1 MDLKKGQDIIDGFDA
16 LLLSTDPSLA
26 HVRVATDAWTL
37 TEIVGH
43 LVDSAANNHQ
53 RFARLISGNLE
64 QFPPYEAET
73 FVTVQQYDGCDFAE
87 MAKFWRQYNWMLMHI
102 MRAIPATALENMW
115 QRPDGAKSL
124 RTLVEGYF
132 EHIQMHTAQ
141 YRERMQKVKDR
152 ARI

>member
-1 MDLKKGQDIIDGFDA
+1 MNINNGQKIIDAFDT
-16 LLLSTDPSLA
+16 LLQSTDPALT
-26 HVRVATDAWTL
+26 HVRVAADAWTL

-64 QFPPYEAET
+64 QFPPYDAEI
-73 FVTVQQYDGCDFAE
+73 FVTVQQYDGCDFVE
-87 MAKFWRQYNWMLMHI
+87 MAKFWRQYNWMLLHI
-102 MRAIPATALENMW
+102 MRAIPVNAFENMW

-132 EHIQMHTAQ
+132 EHIQMHTDH
-141 YRERMQKVKDR
+141 YRERMQQIRDR
-152 ARI
+152 QN

>member
-73 FVTVQQYDGCDFAE
+73 FVTVQQYDDCDFAE

-124 RTLVEGYF
+124 RTLIEGYF
-132 EHIQMHTAQ
+132 EHIQMHTDH
-141 YRERMQKVKDR
+141 YRERMQQIRDR
-152 ARI
+152 QK

>member
-1 MDLKKGQDIIDGFDA
+1 MDLKKEQDIIDGFDA

-26 HVRVATDAWTL
+26 HVRLTADAWTL

-73 FVTVQQYDGCDFAE
+73 FVTVQQYDGCDFAK

-115 QRPDGAKSL
+115 QRPDGKKSL
-124 RTLVEGYF
+124 RTLIEGYF
-132 EHIQMHTAQ
+132 EHIQMHTDH
-141 YRERMQKVKDR
+141 YRERMQLIMDR
-152 ARI
+152 A

>member
-64 QFPPYEAET
+64 QFPSYDAET
-73 FVTVQQYDGCDFAE
+73 FVAVQQYDGCDFVE

-102 MRAIPATALENMW
+102 MQAIPASALENMW
-115 QRPDGAKSL
+115 LRPDGAKSL
-124 RTLVEGYF
+124 RTLIEGYF
-132 EHIQMHTAQ
+132 EHIQMHTDH
-141 YRERMQKVKDR
+141 YRERMRQIKDR
-152 ARI
+152 V

>member
-1 MDLKKGQDIIDGFDA
+1 MNINNGQEIIDTFNA
-16 LLLSTDPSLA
+16 LLQSTDPALA
-26 HVRVATDAWTL
+26 HVRVAADAWTL

-64 QFPPYEAET
+64 QFPPYDAET
-73 FVTVQQYDGCDFAE
+73 FVTVQQYDGCDFVE

-115 QRPDGAKSL
+115 QRPDGKKSL
-124 RTLVEGYF
+124 RTLIEGYF
-132 EHIQMHTAQ
+132 EHIQMHTDH
-141 YRERMQKVKDR
+141 YRERMQLIMDR
-152 ARI
+152 A

>member
-1 MDLKKGQDIIDGFDA
+1 MDLKKGQEVIDDFDA
-16 LLLSTDPSLA
+16 LLQSTDPALA
-26 HVRVATDAWTL
+26 HVRVTADAWTI

-53 RFARLISGNLE
+53 RFARLMSGNLE

-73 FVTVQQYDGCDFAE
+73 FVAVQLYDGCDFAE

-102 MRAIPATALENMW
+102 MRAIPATALENLW

-124 RTLVEGYF
+124 RTLIEGYF
-132 EHIQMHTAQ
+132 EHIQMHTDH
-141 YRERMQKVKDR
+141 YRERMQQITDR
-152 ARI
+152 E

>member
-1 MDLKKGQDIIDGFDA
+1 MNLKNGQEIIDAFDT
-16 LLLSTDPSLA
+16 LLQSTDPALT
-26 HVRVATDAWTL
+26 HVRVAADAWTL

-64 QFPPYEAET
+64 QFPPYDAEI
-73 FVTVQQYDGCDFAE
+73 FVTVQQYDGCDFVE
-87 MAKFWRQYNWMLMHI
+87 MAKFWRQYNWMLLHI
-102 MRAIPATALENMW
+102 MRAIPVNAFENMW

-132 EHIQMHTAQ
+132 EHIQMHTDH
-141 YRERMQKVKDR
+141 YRERMQQIRDR
-152 ARI
+152 QN

>member
-1 MDLKKGQDIIDGFDA
+1 MNLKSGQDIIDGFDA
-16 LLLSTDPSLA
+16 LLQATDPALA
-26 HVRVATDAWTL
+26 HVRVMADAWTL

-64 QFPPYEAET
+64 QFPPYDAET
-73 FVTVQQYDGCDFAE
+73 FVAVQQYDGYDFAE
-87 MAKFWRQYNWMLMHI
+87 MASFWRQYNWLLMHI
-102 MRAIPATALENMW
+102 MQAIPATALENLW

-132 EHIQMHTAQ
+132 EHIQMHTDH
-141 YRERMQKVKDR
+141 YRERMQQIVG
-152 ARI
+152 AHN

>member
-1 MDLKKGQDIIDGFDA
+1 MDLKKEQDIIDGFDA

-26 HVRVATDAWTL
+26 HVRLTADAWTL

-64 QFPPYEAET
+64 QFPPYDAEL
-73 FVTVQQYDGCDFAE
+73 FVTVQQYDGCDFVE

-115 QRPDGAKSL
+115 QRPDGKKSL
-124 RTLVEGYF
+124 RTLIEGYF
-132 EHIQMHTAQ
+132 EHIQMHTDH
-141 YRERMQKVKDR
+141 YRERMQLIMDR
-152 ARI
+152 A

>member
-1 MDLKKGQDIIDGFDA
+1 MNLEYGQDIIDTFDA
-16 LLLSTDPSLA
+16 LLQSTDPALA
-26 HVRVATDAWTL
+26 HVRVAADAWSL

-53 RFARLISGNLE
+53 RFARLLSGNLE
-64 QFPPYEAET
+64 QFPPYEAEI

-141 YRERMQKVKDR
+141 YRERMQKVKDL

>member
-1 MDLKKGQDIIDGFDA
+1 MDLKKGQNIIDVFDA
-16 LLLSTDPSLA
+16 LLQSTDPALA
-26 HVRVATDAWTL
+26 HVRVAADAWTL

-64 QFPPYEAET
+64 QFPPYDAEI

-132 EHIQMHTAQ
+132 EHIEMHTGQ
-141 YRERMQKVKDR
+141 YCERMQLVTTH
-152 ARI
+152 IFG

>member
-1 MDLKKGQDIIDGFDA
+1 MNINSGQEIIDTFNA
-16 LLLSTDPSLA
+16 LLQSTDPALA
-26 HVRVATDAWTL
+26 HVRVAADAWTL

-64 QFPPYEAET
+64 QFPPYDAET
-73 FVTVQQYDGCDFAE
+73 FVTVQQYDGCDFVE

-102 MRAIPATALENMW
+102 MRAIPDTALENMW
-115 QRPDGAKSL
+115 LRPDGVKSL

-132 EHIQMHTAQ
+132 EHIQMHTDH
-141 YRERMQKVKDR
+141 YRERMQQIQDR
-152 ARI
+152 QQ

>member
-26 HVRVATDAWTL
+26 HVRLTADAWTL

-73 FVTVQQYDGCDFAE
+73 FVTVQQYDGCDFAK

-115 QRPDGAKSL
+115 QRPDGKNRYGL
-124 RTLVEGYF
+124 
-132 EHIQMHTAQ
+132 
-141 YRERMQKVKDR
+141 
-152 ARI
+152 

>member
-1 MDLKKGQDIIDGFDA
+1 MDLNKGQDIIDGFDA
-16 LLLSTDPSLA
+16 LLQSTDTTLA
-26 HVRVATDAWTL
+26 HVRLAADTWTL

-102 MRAIPATALENMW
+102 MLAIPATALENMW
-115 QRPDGAKSL
+115 QRRDGAKSL
-124 RTLVEGYF
+124 QTLIEGYF
-132 EHIQMHTAQ
+132 EHIQMHTDH
-141 YRERMQKVKDR
+141 YRERMRQIKDR
-152 ARI
+152 A

>member
-1 MDLKKGQDIIDGFDA
+1 MDLKKGQDIVDGFDA
-16 LLLSTDPSLA
+16 LLQSTDPSLA
-26 HVRVATDAWTL
+26 HVRLAADTWTL
-37 TEIVGH
+37 TEIIGH

-102 MRAIPATALENMW
+102 MQAIPATALENLW

-132 EHIQMHTAQ
+132 EHIQMHTDH
-141 YRERMQKVKDR
+141 YRERMQQIVG
-152 ARI
+152 AHN

>member
-1 MDLKKGQDIIDGFDA
+1 MDLKKGQDIVDGFDA
-16 LLLSTDPSLA
+16 LLQSTDPSLA
-26 HVRVATDAWTL
+26 HVRVASDAWTL

-53 RFARLISGNLE
+53 RFARLISGKLE

-102 MRAIPATALENMW
+102 MQAIPATALENLW

-132 EHIQMHTAQ
+132 EHIQMHTDH
-141 YRERMQKVKDR
+141 YRERMQQIVG
-152 ARI
+152 AHN

>member
-1 MDLKKGQDIIDGFDA
+1 MDLKKGQDIVDGFDV
-16 LLLSTDPSLA
+16 LLQSTDPSLT
-26 HVRVATDAWTL
+26 HVRVAEGAWTL

-102 MRAIPATALENMW
+102 MRAIPATALENKW

-124 RTLVEGYF
+124 WTLIEGYS
-132 EHIQMHTAQ
+132 EHIQMHTDH
-141 YRERMQKVKDR
+141 YRERMQQIKNQV
-152 ARI
+152 

>member
-1 MDLKKGQDIIDGFDA
+1 MNINNGQEIIDTFNA
-16 LLLSTDPSLA
+16 LLQSTDPALA
-26 HVRVATDAWTL
+26 HVRVAADAWTL

-64 QFPPYEAET
+64 QFPPYDAEI
-73 FVTVQQYDGCDFAE
+73 FVTVQQYDGCDFVE
-87 MAKFWRQYNWMLMHI
+87 MAKFWRQYNWMLLHI
-102 MRAIPATALENMW
+102 MRAIPVNAFENMW

-132 EHIQMHTAQ
+132 EHIQMHTDH
-141 YRERMQKVKDR
+141 YRERMQQIRDR
-152 ARI
+152 QN

>member
-26 HVRVATDAWTL
+26 LVRVATDALTL

-102 MRAIPATALENMW
+102 MQAIPASALENMW
-115 QRPDGAKSL
+115 LRPDGAKSL
-124 RTLVEGYF
+124 RTLIEGYF
-132 EHIQMHTAQ
+132 EHIQMHTDH
-141 YRERMQKVKDR
+141 YRERMRQIKDR
-152 ARI
+152 V

>member
-26 HVRVATDAWTL
+26 HVRLAADAWTL

-64 QFPPYEAET
+64 QFPPYEAKT
-73 FVTVQQYDGCDFAE
+73 FVTVQQYDGCDFAK

-115 QRPDGAKSL
+115 QRPDGKKSL
-124 RTLVEGYF
+124 RTLIEGYF
-132 EHIQMHTAQ
+132 EHIQMHTDH
-141 YRERMQKVKDR
+141 YRERMQLIMDR
-152 ARI
+152 A